1 MKKRMILALLLA
13 TVLLLSGC
21 SLRTIDQMYC
31 LPKRSESYQDLQ
43 RVIDQAMVGKEY
55 SAPLSGENRQTV
67 QLADLDG
74 DGEQEY
80 LLFARSSSEKPLQIL
95 IFGRVEGEYV
105 LIDTVDGSGSYF
117 DMVEYIQMDEKP
129 GLEMVVGRQLSD
141 QVLRSVSIY
150 SMRDGSAQQLVSTNY
165 TKFLTCDLDVDGQS
179 EVMVLRPGL
188 SETDNGVAELYTM
201 VNGNVERSNE
211 AVMSGPTDRLRRII
225 LGKLHGG
232 QPAVFVGTTVEES
245 ALITDIYA
253 LVDGHFTNVSLSNE
267 SGTSVQTLRNYYVY
281 AEDIDNDGEVELPD
295 LITMRSMESE
305 RNLSRRYLIR
315 WYAMAVNGSEITKMH
330 TYHNYVGGWY
340 LELDAAWAS
349 RISVVHR
356 DNACDFYLWDS
367 KNQQADKVFTVYALT
382 GQDREEQAV
391 TENRFVLH
399 RSESTVY
406 AAHMEVASGL
416 MEISREDMI
425 AGFHLIRQDW
435 KTGEM

>member
-1 MKKRMILALLLA
+1 
-13 TVLLLSGC
+13 
-21 SLRTIDQMYC
+21 
-31 LPKRSESYQDLQ
+31 
-43 RVIDQAMVGKEY
+43 
-55 SAPLSGENRQTV
+55 
-67 QLADLDG
+67 
-74 DGEQEY
+74 
-80 LLFARSSSEKPLQIL
+80 
-95 IFGRVEGEYV
+95 
-105 LIDTVDGSGSYF
+105 
-117 DMVEYIQMDEKP
+117 
-129 GLEMVVGRQLSD
+129 
-141 QVLRSVSIY
+141 
-150 SMRDGSAQQLVSTNY
+150 
-165 TKFLTCDLDVDGQS
+165 
-179 EVMVLRPGL
+179 
-188 SETDNGVAELYTM
+188 
-201 VNGNVERSNE
+201 
-211 AVMSGPTDRLRRII
+211 
-225 LGKLHGG
+225 
-232 QPAVFVGTTVEES
+232 VFVGTTVEES

>member
-80 LLFARSSSEKPLQIL
+80 LLFARSSSENPLQIL

>member
-1 MKKRMILALLLA
+1 VKKRMILALLLA

>member
-1 MKKRMILALLLA
+1 VKKRMILALLLA

-80 LLFARSSSEKPLQIL
+80 LLFARSSSENPLQIL